1 MPSEIKKTSK
11 ITHKMPIFH
20 RLAPASGSARHLRS
34 ALADAQNLQSY
45 RFGAGRRPAKQI
57 LVHFLTIITIQRA
70 ITTYFLWSLLHG
82 ILNLESSPDLES

>member
-34 ALADAQNLQSY
+34 ALAERRTSKVIGLAPA
-45 RFGAGRRPAKQI
+45 AGRRSKFWSFSHDYNDSEGDND
-57 LVHFLTIITIQRA
+57 LFLR
-70 ITTYFLWSLLHG
+70 SLLHG